1 MKKILSIVII
11 IGVILGIFYF
21 LNKKEVVVPVTTI
34 PIEKNTKSTNKID
47 VEQGEFCFAK
57 FGTPNSSGL
66 YDKYTLRLILDGG
79 KVTGEL
85 NLLPAEKDIKTGEIK
100 GTVGVF
106 DKVMM
111 TRVAILEWFTF
122 AGNTDTEK
130 ITIVFGKDTASIKE
144 GTNTLSLAELPCLD
158 LIERT
163 NVENYLNDNIS
174 KLSPVKAVLGGT
186 WYVVSATVDMIKN
199 SGTVIYEDGHIQE
212 KKNFSYTTNEKGEV
226 VSLNIF

>member
-1 MKKILSIVII
+1 MKKILSIIII

-21 LNKKEVVVPVTTI
+21 FNKKETVAPVTTI
-34 PIEKNTKSTNKID
+34 PVEKNTKSNID
-47 VEQGEFCFAK
+47 VKQGEFCFAL
-57 FGTPNSSGL
+57 FGTPNSNGF
-66 YDKYTLRLILDGG
+66 YDKYTLRLILDGE

-85 NLLPAEKDIKTGEIK
+85 NLLPAEKDAKTGEIK
-100 GTVGVF
+100 GTVSAF
-106 DKVMM
+106 DQRTM
-111 TRVAILEWFTF
+111 TRTADLEWFTF

-130 ITIVFGKDTASIKE
+130 VTIIFGKNTANIKE
-144 GTNTLSLAELPCLD
+144 GANTLSLTELPCLD

-163 NVENYLNDNIS
+163 NIENYLNDNIS

-186 WYVVSATVDMIKN
+186 WYVVSATVDMTKN

-226 VSLNIF
+226 VSLNIN